1 MKIDRNTL
9 IGGQPAKLVRDLLAD
24 ASDSGGFYLELADNH
39 LQGVVACDRRRL
51 DRRGPSYCTG

>member
-1 MKIDRNTL
+1 MKIGRNTL

-24 ASDSGGFYLELADNH
+24 ASDSDGFYFELADN
-39 LQGVVACDRRRL
+39 LLKRGACDRRRL